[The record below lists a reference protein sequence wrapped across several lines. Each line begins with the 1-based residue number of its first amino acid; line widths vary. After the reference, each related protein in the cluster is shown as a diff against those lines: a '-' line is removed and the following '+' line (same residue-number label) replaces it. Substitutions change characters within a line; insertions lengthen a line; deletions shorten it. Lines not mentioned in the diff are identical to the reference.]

1 MVAAVGLTI
10 AAACERDAAPRTE
23 ESTQGIATP
32 EYAPAPPAPAQPG
45 TGAIGESFGTGGGTG
60 TGGVTGDVSGVR
72 ASRGRAGTPGSRVE
86 TQDPSAVDR
95 VDAAGAQG
103 TGTSVVP
110 SMLIRTGNAMVEVD
124 SLEIA
129 VAELRLLATR
139 VGGYVANTSMQTGA
153 EEMRSASLELKI
165 PAARFDEA
173 VRGLTPLG
181 KVEGVNI
188 TTEDVGEEF
197 VDVTARVANANRL
210 EDRLVTLLATRTG
223 RLEDVLQVE
232 RELARVRE
240 EIERYE
246 GRLRYLRTR
255 AAVSTLVVTV
265 HEPRPIVG
273 PYAGANPIGDAFRAM
288 WRNLVTFV
296 AGLIA
301 ALGWLIPLALIL
313 AGAWWV
319 LRRVGFFD
327 RRNDGVRLPRTAR
340 VPRGTVA
347 RTPAEQVARDA
358 EEDE

>member
-1 MVAAVGLTI
+1 MRRSALLVMAAVGLTI
-10 AAACERDAAPRTE
+10 AAACNRDAARDGNATKE
-23 ESTQGIATP
+23 EGDQALQSAP
-32 EYAPAPPAPAQPG
+32 AMAPAPPSAEMSAR
-45 TGAIGESFGTGGGTG
+45 
-60 TGGVTGDVSGVR
+60 GV
-72 ASRGRAGTPGSRVE
+72 AGNSVAFARP
-86 TQDPSAVDR
+86 QDPSASAVDR
-95 VDAAGAQG
+95 VGAGAQG
-103 TGTSVVP
+103 TGASVVP
-110 SMLIRTGNAMVEVD
+110 SMIIRSGNATVEVD

-139 VGGYVANTSMQTGA
+139 LSGYVANTSMQTGA

-173 VRGLTPLG
+173 IQGLRPLG
-181 KVEGVNI
+181 TVEAVNV
-188 TTEDVGEEF
+188 TAEDVGEEF
-197 VDVTARVANANRL
+197 VDVTARVANAERL

-223 RLEDVLQVE
+223 RLEDVLHVE

-273 PYAGANPIGDAFRAM
+273 PYAGANPIADAFRAM
-288 WRNLVTFV
+288 WRNLVAFV

-301 ALGWLIPLALIL
+301 ALGWLIPVAAIL

-327 RRNDGVRLPRTAR
+327 RRHDDGVRLPRAAR
-340 VPRGTVA
+340 VPRGSVSRGA
-347 RTPAEQVARDA
+347 DEQATRDA
-358 EEDE
+358 VDED

>member
-1 MVAAVGLTI
+1 MAAAVTLAVAAGCDGEVARDGSRPAAVG
-10 AAACERDAAPRTE
+10 EKDASAE
-23 ESTQGIATP
+23 ESFQVAP
-32 EYAPAPPAPAQPG
+32 SAAPAPPAVGRGAVGGAQSVAVP
-45 TGAIGESFGTGGGTG
+45 
-60 TGGVTGDVSGVR
+60 
-72 ASRGRAGTPGSRVE
+72 
-86 TQDPSAVDR
+86 QDPSASAVDR
-95 VDAAGAQG
+95 VDAADARAGA
-103 TGTSVVP
+103 SVVP
-110 SMLIRTGNAMVEVD
+110 SMLIRTGNAVIEVD

-139 VGGYVANTSMQTGA
+139 LGGYVANTSMQVGE

-173 VRGLTPLG
+173 VQGLRPLG
-181 KVEGVNI
+181 EVEAVNV
-188 TTEDVGEEF
+188 TAEDVGEEF
-197 VDVTARVANANRL
+197 VDVTARMENANRL

-273 PYAGANPIGDAFRAM
+273 RYEGANPIADAFRAM

-301 ALGWLIPLALIL
+301 ALGWLIPAALVL
-313 AGAWWV
+313 GGVVWG
-319 LRRVGFFD
+319 LRRLGLLGGRD
-327 RRNDGVRLPRTAR
+327 DGGVRLPRTAR
-340 VPRGTVA
+340 VPRGTVTRAPEETAA
-347 RTPAEQVARDA
+347 REVDGEQ
-358 EEDE
+358 

>member
-1 MVAAVGLTI
+1 MRRSAYLLVAAVGLTI
-10 AAACERDAAPRTE
+10 AVACNRDAVPE
-23 ESTQGIATP
+23 KQESTQGIAAP
-32 EYAPAPPAPAQPG
+32 EYAPPPPAPAQPG
-45 TGAIGESFGTGGGTG
+45 PGAFGSGGI
-60 TGGVTGDVSGVR
+60 GGVAGDVSGGQ
-72 ASRGRAGTPGSRVE
+72 ARAGRPGSRLEV
-86 TQDPSAVDR
+86 QDPSAVDR
-95 VDAAGAQG
+95 ADAAGAQG

-139 VGGYVANTSMQTGA
+139 LSGYVANTSMQTGA

-173 VRGLTPLG
+173 IQGLRPLG
-181 KVEGVNI
+181 KVEAVNI
-188 TTEDVGEEF
+188 TTDDVGEEF
-197 VDVTARVANANRL
+197 VDITARVANANRL

-273 PYAGANPIGDAFRAM
+273 PYAGANPIADAFRAM

-301 ALGWLIPLALIL
+301 ALGWLIPLAVIL
-313 AGAWWV
+313 AGVWWV
-319 LRRVGFFD
+319 LRRLGAFD
-327 RRNDGVRLPRTAR
+327 RRDDGVRLPRTAR
-340 VPRGTVA
+340 VPRGSVT
-347 RTPAEQVARDA
+347 RTTADPVTRDA
-358 EEDE
+358 DEEE